1 MDDIQKLRIHYGA
14 LNGLLDTLLMSQ
26 EDILSQSILK
36 DYEHIFRKIDELV
49 EIDISHLKSDTVE
62 VGSYRAAQGSEVK
75 FETILL
81 ISKCKQLRG
90 ILDTGYNVADKI
102 IEIGSLFNAIKDEEL
117 RSRCAD
123 LLTAPDHF
131 DRVVNQA
138 TQVLENR
145 IKLKSGSSKSG
156 KALIGEVIKSDLGK
170 TKLILSNNLNEQ
182 EGYLSICLLYTS
194 DAADE

>member
-49 EIDISHLKSDTVE
+49 EIDISYLKFDTVK
-62 VGSYRAAQGSEVK
+62 VQSYSFAEGGGDMK
-75 FETILL
+75 FETLVL

-90 ILDTGYNVADKI
+90 ILETGYNVADKI
-102 IEIGSLFNAIKDEEL
+102 SQIGSLFNAIRDEEL

-123 LLTAPDHF
+123 LLTANDHF
-131 DRVVNQA
+131 D
-138 TQVLENR
+138 
-145 IKLKSGSSKSG
+145 
-156 KALIGEVIKSDLGK
+156 
-170 TKLILSNNLNEQ
+170 
-182 EGYLSICLLYTS
+182 
-194 DAADE
+194 